1 MWVKIDR
8 HTLAASM
15 KNQNIHSEYCK
26 RLSEALETCQ
36 TIEWQGKYESCNN
49 KGMVIW
55 WHADRQ
61 LSYNYEDVSNIPV
74 NIKHQNEARQ
84 KQGKRKTQKWHRN
97 TWVSKQQSACIKK
110 HTRSLQDQM
119 ESQTKRGHT
128 WPIQQYENLKSI
140 TTAGHSV
147 HCHIYGGRH
156 SFYRYLLT
164 IGTRE
169 SHTLPIRGEG

>member
-1 MWVKIDR
+1 ME
-8 HTLAASM
+8 
-15 KNQNIHSEYCK
+15 NQNIHSESWEG
-26 RLSEALETCQ
+26 LAEALETCQ
-36 TIEWQGKYESCNN
+36 NNWMTRTIESCNT
-49 KGMVIW
+49 IEREW
-55 WHADRQ
+55 WYGDM

-74 NIKHQNEARQ
+74 NMKHQNEARQ